1 MSYYF
6 SPYDEDVVL
15 REGRLDSYPLSP
27 ALAEAERLAA
37 RIHQAVEEATAR
49 SVADLQVIVEGDSV
63 TLRGR
68 CPSFHIKQK
77 AQHAAMRL
85 TPGCLHND
93 IVVAWRR

>member
-1 MSYYF
+1 MSYY

-15 REGRLDSYPLSP
+15 RDGQLESYPLSP
-27 ALAEAERLAA
+27 SLAEAEHLAA
-37 RIHQAVEEATAR
+37 QIHQAVEEATAR
-49 SVADLQVIVEGDSV
+49 SVADLRVIVEGNSV

-77 AQHAAMRL
+77 AQHAAMRFN
-85 TPGCLHND
+85 PGCLLNE

>member
-1 MSYYF
+1 MSFY

-15 REGRLDSYPLSP
+15 REERLMSYPLAPS
-27 ALAEAERLAA
+27 LAEAERLAA

-49 SVADLQVIVEGDSV
+49 SVTDLRVIVEGDSV
-63 TLRGR
+63 TLLGR

-85 TPGCLHND
+85 APGSLHNE